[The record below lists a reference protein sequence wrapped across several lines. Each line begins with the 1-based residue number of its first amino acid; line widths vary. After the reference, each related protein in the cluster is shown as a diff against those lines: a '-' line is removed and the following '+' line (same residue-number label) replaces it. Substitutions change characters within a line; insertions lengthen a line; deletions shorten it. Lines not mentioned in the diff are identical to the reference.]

1 MPDGTLRRQL
11 GVGSAAALVISNM
24 IGTGIFVSTPFF
36 AGDLG
41 SVPLVLAIWVAGA
54 LVALAGACCYA
65 ELGVNY
71 PDSGGEYVYLRE
83 AFGPAWA
90 FMSGW
95 TSFFVGFSCAIAA
108 AALAFARYVGYFSEA
123 LVAWEKALACA
134 LILGMTLVNL
144 MDLRGV
150 ARFQNVATSFKVLT
164 LLLLVLGGFLFGEGS
179 WAHFSQEAV
188 RASDRALWA
197 QFAVSLCFVYT
208 SYSGWNSA
216 SYIAG
221 EIAEPS
227 RNLPRALALG
237 TCLVALLYVV
247 LNLVFIYA
255 MPLETMKAETKLG
268 AAVAAKLFGA
278 GIGGAF
284 AAAMAIALFSTVNA
298 MVTVG
303 PRVYYAMAK
312 DRAFFALGAKVSERT
327 GTPVNSIL
335 IQGVVAMLITLTPL
349 PALVFFIGFS
359 LNLFT
364 VLTVASLFRFRRR
377 AGWVRL
383 GVVDFCYP
391 LIPALYIAV
400 GLWVTSFGFWNE
412 PLRSSVAL
420 GVIGLGALVQ
430 TRLRGV

>member
-1 MPDGTLRRQL
+1 MPDGILRRQL
-11 GVGSAAALVISNM
+11 GLGSAAALVISNM

-41 SVPLVLAIWVAGA
+41 SVPLVLAVWVAGA
-54 LVALAGACCYA
+54 LVALAGAFCYA

-83 AFGPAWA
+83 AFGPVWA

-108 AALAFARYVGYFSEA
+108 AALAFARYVGYFSES
-123 LVAWEKALACA
+123 LIAWENELSCA
-134 LILGMTLVNL
+134 LILAMTVVNL
-144 MDLRGV
+144 MDLKGV
-150 ARFQNVATSFKVLT
+150 ARFQNVATGFKVLT
-164 LLLLVLGGFLFGEGS
+164 LLLLVVGGFLFGAGN
-179 WAHFSQEAV
+179 WAHFAQEAV
-188 RASDRALWA
+188 RTSDRALWA

-221 EIAEPS
+221 EISEPS
-227 RNLPRALALG
+227 RNLPRALAMG
-237 TCLVALLYVV
+237 TGLVALLYVA
-247 LNLVFIYA
+247 LNLVFLYA
-255 MPLETMKAETKLG
+255 MPLEAMKTETKLG
-268 AAVAAKLFGA
+268 AAVAAGLFGP

-284 AAAMAIALFSTVNA
+284 AAAMALALLSTVNA

-312 DRAFFALGAKVSERT
+312 DKAFFALGAKVSERT
-327 GTPVNSIL
+327 GTPVNSIV

-377 AGWVRL
+377 PGWIRL
-383 GVVDFCYP
+383 PIVDFAYP
-391 LIPALYIAV
+391 LIPVFYIAV

-412 PLRSSVAL
+412 PLRSSLAF
-420 GVIGLGALVQ
+420 GVIGAGALA
-430 TRLRGV
+430 RRYLRAA

>member
-150 ARFQNVATSFKVLT
+150 ARFQNVATSFKVIT

-188 RASDRALWA
+188 RTSDRALWA

-312 DRAFFALGAKVSERT
+312 DRAFFALGAKVSAH
-327 GTPVNSIL
+327 GNSGEQYLDSGRGGDVDYLDAIAGAGFL
-335 IQGVVAMLITLTPL
+335 YWLLAESLHRADSGFVVSL
-349 PALVFFIGFS
+349 PAP
-359 LNLFT
+359 
-364 VLTVASLFRFRRR
+364 R
-377 AGWVRL
+377 
-383 GVVDFCYP
+383 
-391 LIPALYIAV
+391 
-400 GLWVTSFGFWNE
+400 
-412 PLRSSVAL
+412 
-420 GVIGLGALVQ
+420 GLGALGGSGFLLSADSGAVH
-430 TRLRGV
+430 RRRALGDEFWVLE

>member
-1 MPDGTLRRQL
+1 MPDGTMRRQL
-11 GVGSAAALVISNM
+11 GLGSAAALVISNM

-54 LVALAGACCYA
+54 VVALAGACCYA

-83 AFGPAWA
+83 AFGPVWA

-123 LVAWEKALACA
+123 LVAWEKLLACA
-134 LILGMTLVNL
+134 LILAMTLVNL

-150 ARFQNVATSFKVLT
+150 ARFQNLATGFKVLT
-164 LLLLVLGGFLFGEGS
+164 LVLLVVGGFAFGQGN
-179 WAHFSQEAV
+179 WAHFSQDV
-188 RASDRALWA
+188 QRTSDRALWT

-221 EIAEPS
+221 EIRQPE

-237 TCLVALLYVV
+237 TGLVALLYVA

-255 MPLETMKAETKLG
+255 LPLAAIQKESKLG
-268 AAVAAKLFGA
+268 AAVAAQLFGS
-278 GIGGAF
+278 GVGGAF
-284 AAAMAIALFSTVNA
+284 AAAMALALFSTVNA

-312 DRAFFALGAKVSERT
+312 DKAFFALGAKLSERT
-327 GTPVNSIL
+327 GTPVNSIV

-364 VLTVASLFRFRRR
+364 VLTVAALFRFRRR
-377 AGWVRL
+377 PGWIRL
-383 GVVDFCYP
+383 GVVDFAYP
-391 LIPALYIAV
+391 LIPVLYIVV

-420 GVIGLGALVQ
+420 GVIALGALAQ
-430 TRLRGV
+430 RRLKDR